1 MSVRDE
7 FENAGPEWWR
17 KVEYQLLL
25 VELWYDMLHKDCGG
39 AGQIATEFPENPW
52 EPPTKWEE
60 CQPCNGKGLLREFEI
75 WIADK
80 VPQSWPSEPSG
91 EWTKFPY
98 SFEFAPKTPEGF
110 PQHLTLWEQV
120 LYQNSCGNCKGTGY
134 LSPTTEVKTGA
145 DLPSDAVKCTE
156 CGGSGMLKAIKFTPL

>member
-1 MSVRDE
+1 MFARDE

-25 VELWYDMLHKDCGG
+25 VELWYDMLHKGCGG
-39 AGQIATEFPENPW
+39 AGQVAIEPSENP
-52 EPPTKWEE
+52 EELPTKWENCPGCE
-60 CQPCNGKGLLREFEI
+60 GRGLLREFEI

-80 VPQSWPSEPSG
+80 VPQSWPSEAAGP
-91 EWTKFPY
+91 WVQFPY
-98 SFEFAPKTPEGF
+98 SFEFAPKTPEGL

-120 LYQNSCGNCKGTGY
+120 LYQNSCWECKGSGY
-134 LSPTTEVKTGA
+134 TSPTSGITPGV
-145 DLPSDAVKCTE
+145 DLPLDAVKCNE